1 MSKIIT
7 LIAALLL
14 LPLSA
19 HGQNIWQENEHYKV
33 IAKERSTKPQVK
45 EVFSFWCPACYRF
58 ESIAA
63 SIKKSIPK
71 NVPFI
76 KAHVNF
82 SGSASKKAQND
93 ATIGMLATRAMKDSE
108 RFNKALFDAIHQQ
121 RTKIEDLA
129 DIQKVYEAAG
139 GNGTKFA
146 KISKSFGIKG
156 QFNKNSQATIG
167 VKSVPTIIVNEKYQ
181 AIFSRNMTPDQFVAL
196 VTWLLKQK

>member
-1 MSKIIT
+1 MSKIFP
-7 LIAALLL
+7 LLAALLL

-19 HGQNIWQENEHYKV
+19 HGQNIWQENDHYKV
-33 IAKERSTKPQVK
+33 IAKERSAKPQVK

-63 SIKKSIPK
+63 NIKKSLPK
-71 NVPFI
+71 DVPFI

-82 SGSASKKAQND
+82 SGSASKKAQD
-93 ATIGMLATRAMKDSE
+93 EATLGMLAARAMKDSV
-108 RFNKALFDAIHQQ
+108 RFNKALFDSIHQQ
-121 RTKIEDLA
+121 RNKIEDLA

-156 QFNKNSQATIG
+156 QINKNNRATLG
-167 VKSVPTIIVNEKYQ
+167 VKSVPTVIVNEKYQ
-181 AIFSRNMTPDQFVAL
+181 AIFTRNMTPDQFVEL